1 MCTPTY
7 PNRNEGIKMNNEI
20 ISVFK
25 LNIERENLPAFK
37 KLVEKIVNKTK
48 EETGTLTYVYSIDE
62 KQNSVHIVER
72 YKENSLLSHI
82 DFTFAPFAEEFLK
95 LATITELTVYGNP
108 NEVEKERLNKFGAIY
123 LTPFD
128 GFSK

>member
-7 PNRNEGIKMNNEI
+7 ASRNKGIKMNNEI

-48 EETGTLTYVYSIDE
+48 EEAGTLTYVYSIDE
-62 KQNSVHIVER
+62 KQNSIHIVER
-72 YKENSLLSHI
+72 YMENSLLSHI
-82 DFTFAPFAEEFLK
+82 DVTFAPFAEEFLQ
-95 LATITELTVYGNP
+95 LATVTELTVYGNP
-108 NEVEKERLNKFGAIY
+108 NAIEQERLNKFGAIY

>member
-7 PNRNEGIKMNNEI
+7 ASRNKGIKMNNEI

-48 EETGTLTYVYSIDE
+48 EEAGTLTYVYSINE

-72 YKENSLLSHI
+72 YMENSLLSHI
-82 DFTFAPFAEEFLK
+82 DVTFAPFAEEFLQ
-95 LATITELTVYGNP
+95 LATVTELTVYGNP
-108 NEVEKERLNKFGAIY
+108 NAIEQERLNKFGAIY

>member
-7 PNRNEGIKMNNEI
+7 ASRNKGIKMNNEI

-48 EETGTLTYVYSIDE
+48 EEAGTLTYVYSINE
-62 KQNSVHIVER
+62 KQNSIHIVER
-72 YKENSLLSHI
+72 YMENSLLSHI
-82 DFTFAPFAEEFLK
+82 DVTFAPFAEEFLQ
-95 LATITELTVYGNP
+95 LATVTELTVYGNP
-108 NEVEKERLNKFGAIY
+108 NAIEQERLNKFGAIY

>member
-1 MCTPTY
+1 
-7 PNRNEGIKMNNEI
+7 MNNEI

-48 EETGTLTYVYSIDE
+48 EEAGTLTYVYSINE

-72 YKENSLLSHI
+72 YMENSLLSHI
-82 DFTFAPFAEEFLK
+82 DVTFAPFAEEFLQ
-95 LATITELTVYGNP
+95 LATVTELTVYGNP
-108 NEVEKERLNKFGAIY
+108 NAIEQERLNKFGAIY